1 MELYKRGSTYWLDV
15 TIEGRR
21 LRCSTKQT
29 ERQAAMAAAYRLI
42 QEYQSAEPISRE
54 EKVPTLTLADVQEQ
68 VVRWQQEG
76 LAASTINKRLASIR
90 KDNPNLPF
98 KLPHLREPKGRVRW
112 LTRAEENQLVQV
124 MQEVDPDV
132 TDLCLLAL
140 YTASR
145 RSEVLRLT
153 AGQVRMDAG
162 FLEIEQYKTNL
173 FKSVPI
179 HDTIRPILLRRLS
192 VSPGRTS
199 VLFPDLTPNHVSYV
213 WDMVRRRIPGMEDA
227 HFHDL
232 RHTAASRM
240 VQAGVSMAVVKE
252 MLGHANVKSTQ
263 IYAHLAPEN
272 LCAGCA
278 TI

>member
-29 ERQAAMAAAYRLI
+29 ERQAAVAAAYRLI
-42 QEYQSAEPISRE
+42 QEYQTAEPISRE
-54 EKVPTLTLADVQEQ
+54 EKAPTLTSIQEQ
-68 VVRWQQEG
+68 VAQWQQEG
-76 LAASTINKRLASIR
+76 LAASTINKRLAAIR
-90 KDNPNLPF
+90 KDHPNLPF
-98 KLPHLREPKGRVRW
+98 KLPRLREPKGRVRW
-112 LTRAEENQLVQV
+112 LTRTEENQLVQV

-153 AGQVRMDAG
+153 AGQVRLDAG

-199 VLFPDLTPNHVSYV
+199 ALFPDLTPNRVSYV
-213 WDMVRRRIPGMEDA
+213 WDVVRRRIPGMEDA
-227 HFHDL
+227 RFHDL

-252 MLGHANVKSTQ
+252 MLGHADVKSTQ
-263 IYAHLAPEN
+263 IYAHLAPDN

-278 TI
+278 AI

>member
-1 MELYKRGSTYWLDV
+1 MELYKRGSIYWLDV

-29 ERQAAMAAAYRLI
+29 ERQAAVAAAYRLI
-42 QEYQSAEPISRE
+42 QEYQTTEPISRE
-54 EKVPTLTLADVQEQ
+54 EKAPTLTSIQEQ
-68 VVRWQQEG
+68 VARWQQEG

-90 KDNPNLPF
+90 KDHPNLPF
-98 KLPHLREPKGRVRW
+98 KLPRLREPKGRVRW
-112 LTRAEENQLVQV
+112 LTRTEESQLVQV

-153 AGQVRMDAG
+153 AGQVRLDAG
-162 FLEIEQYKTNL
+162 FLEIEQYKTDL

-179 HDTIRPILLRRLS
+179 HDTIRPILQRRLS

-199 VLFPDLTPNHVSYV
+199 ALFPDLTPNRVSYV
-213 WDMVRRRIPGMEDA
+213 WDVVRRRIPGMEDA

-252 MLGHANVKSTQ
+252 MLGHADVKSTQ

-278 TI
+278 AI

>member
-29 ERQAAMAAAYRLI
+29 ERQAAVAAAYRLI
-42 QEYQSAEPISRE
+42 QEYQTAEPISRE
-54 EKVPTLTLADVQEQ
+54 EKAPTLTSIQEQ
-68 VVRWQQEG
+68 VAQWQQEG
-76 LAASTINKRLASIR
+76 LAASTINKRLAAIR
-90 KDNPNLPF
+90 KDHPNLPF
-98 KLPHLREPKGRVRW
+98 KLPRLREPKGRVRW
-112 LTRAEENQLVQV
+112 LTRTEENQLVQV

-153 AGQVRMDAG
+153 AGQVRLDAG

-199 VLFPDLTPNHVSYV
+199 ALFPDLTPNRVSYV
-213 WDMVRRRIPGMEDA
+213 WDVVRRRIPGMEDA
-227 HFHDL
+227 RFHDL

-263 IYAHLAPEN
+263 IYAHLAPDN

-278 TI
+278 AI